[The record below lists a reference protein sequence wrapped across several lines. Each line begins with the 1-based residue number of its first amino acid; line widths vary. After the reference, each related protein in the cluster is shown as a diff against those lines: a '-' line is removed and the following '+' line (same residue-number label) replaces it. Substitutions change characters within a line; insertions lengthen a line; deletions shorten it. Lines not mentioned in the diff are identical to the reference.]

1 MTRPLRLQYP
11 DAIYHVTCR
20 GNEQKDIFRD
30 NADRKRFLQYLAQ
43 SLSIYTV
50 KLYGYILMSNHFH
63 LLLQT
68 PLGNLAEFMRH
79 FNISYTGYFNRR
91 HRRVGHL
98 YQGRYKSIL
107 VDKDAYLSIVS
118 RYIHLNPIRVRSLA
132 KASLREK
139 IHYLNYYPWSS
150 LHGYLEKRRREPFIE
165 YAVVLGEYG
174 GDTDRGRRVYQKA
187 LYADIAGGLEI
198 KGKIIGQSV
207 LGGEEFIS
215 WVSGKF
221 LKGEPDRESPSFREI
236 RRYRAKE
243 TVLGVIEGV
252 TGKTIEEIR
261 GERGALRQV
270 AMELLYRVG
279 GLKGHEIGRILGV
292 GYTSVSQERRR
303 FKERLRNDRNLQ
315 ALFKRLDAKCNE

>member
-1 MTRPLRLQYP
+1 
-11 DAIYHVTCR
+11 
-20 GNEQKDIFRD
+20 
-30 NADRKRFLQYLAQ
+30 
-43 SLSIYTV
+43 
-50 KLYGYILMSNHFH
+50 
-63 LLLQT
+63 
-68 PLGNLAEFMRH
+68 
-79 FNISYTGYFNRR
+79 
-91 HRRVGHL
+91 VGHL

-243 TVLGVIEGV
+243 TILGVIEGV

-261 GERGALRQV
+261 EERGALRQV